1 MIDLKG
7 YGPALMEGAAVTI
20 ELAFL
25 SLALS
30 LALGLIGA
38 SAKLSQSP
46 VARGFATT
54 YTTLIRGV
62 PDLVMMLLFYYGGQV
77 AVNMLSDYIWE
88 AYQIDFFFQFDPFI
102 SGVVTI
108 GLIFGAYMTETF
120 RGAFLA
126 VETGQIEAA
135 RAYGFT
141 RLHTF
146 RRIMLPQMLRH
157 ALPGLGNNWQ
167 VLLKTTA
174 LVSIIGLTDMV
185 RVAEEAANAT
195 TEPSRPTWAS
205 SWTAWSISWGAA
217 TWYTTEAANAAAA
230 RCEALLARLG
240 KVPLNLHSWG
250 VDSRR
255 ELSLLG

>member
-1 MIDLKG
+1 MFDLKG
-7 YGPALMEGAAVTI
+7 YGPELLSGAVVTI

-25 SLALS
+25 SLALA

-38 SAKLSQSP
+38 AAKLSNSR
-46 VARGFATT
+46 VAVGIATA

-77 AVNMLSDYIWE
+77 GVNMLSDYIWE
-88 AYQIDFFFQFDPFI
+88 TYEVDVFFQFNPFI

-135 RAYGFT
+135 RAYGFSNW
-141 RLHTF
+141 HTF
-146 RRIMLPQMLRH
+146 RRVMVPQMLRH
-157 ALPGLGNNWQ
+157 ALPGIGNNWQ

-185 RVAEEAANAT
+185 RVAEEAAKA
-195 TEPSRPTWAS
+195 ERMPFHFFIPVAFVYLAL
-205 SWTAWSISWGAA
+205 TAGSELFIKWLDKR
-217 TWYTTEAANAAAA
+217 ANA
-230 RCEALLARLG
+230 
-240 KVPLNLHSWG
+240 G
-250 VDSRR
+250 VIQES
-255 ELSLLG
+255 

>member
-1 MIDLKG
+1 MLDLKG
-7 YGPALMEGAAVTI
+7 YGPELLDGAVVTI

-25 SLALS
+25 SLALA
-30 LALGLIGA
+30 LTLGLIGA
-38 SAKLSQSP
+38 SSKLSGNR
-46 VARGFATT
+46 VAKAIATF
-54 YTTLIRGV
+54 YTTVVRGI

-77 AVNMLSDYIWE
+77 TVNMLSDWIWE
-88 AYQIDFFFQFDPFI
+88 AYEIDFFFQFDPFI

-141 RLHTF
+141 RWHTF
-146 RRIMLPQMLRH
+146 RRIMFPQMLRH
-157 ALPGLGNNWQ
+157 ALPGIGNNWQ

-185 RVAEEAANAT
+185 RVAEEAAKA
-195 TEPSRPTWAS
+195 ERMPFHFFIPVAAVYLIL
-205 SWTAWSISWGAA
+205 TAGSELFIKWLNKR
-217 TWYTTEAANAAAA
+217 AN
-230 RCEALLARLG
+230 
-240 KVPLNLHSWG
+240 VG
-250 VDSRR
+250 VVQ
-255 ELSLLG
+255 GG

>member
-1 MIDLKG
+1 MLDLKG
-7 YGPALMEGAAVTI
+7 YGPSLLDGAVITI

-38 SAKLSQSP
+38 SSKLSGNRL
-46 VARGFATT
+46 AKGIATG
-54 YTTLIRGV
+54 YTTVVRGI

-77 AVNMLSDYIWE
+77 AVNNLSDYLWE
-88 AYQIDFFFQFDPFI
+88 AYEIDFFFQFDPFI

-126 VETGQIEAA
+126 VETGQVEAA
-135 RAYGFT
+135 KAYGFT
-141 RLHTF
+141 RWHTF
-146 RRIMLPQMLRH
+146 RRIIFPQMLRH
-157 ALPGLGNNWQ
+157 ALPGIGNNWQ

-185 RVAEEAANAT
+185 RVAEEAAKA
-195 TEPSRPTWAS
+195 ERMPFHFFIPVAAVYLAL
-205 SWTAWSISWGAA
+205 TAGSELFIKWLDKR
-217 TWYTTEAANAAAA
+217 AN
-230 RCEALLARLG
+230 
-240 KVPLNLHSWG
+240 VG
-250 VDSRR
+250 VVH
-255 ELSLLG
+255 GG

>member
-7 YGPALMEGAAVTI
+7 YGPALLNGSIVTI

-25 SLALS
+25 SLALA
-30 LALGLIGA
+30 LTLGLLGA
-38 SAKLSQSP
+38 AAKLSNSR
-46 VARGFATT
+46 VAVGVATT

-77 AVNMLSDYIWE
+77 GVNMLSDYVWE
-88 AYQIDFFFQFDPFI
+88 AYGVDFFFQFDPFI
-102 SGVVTI
+102 SGVITI

-135 RAYGFT
+135 RAYGFSKW
-141 RLHTF
+141 HTF
-146 RRIMLPQMLRH
+146 RRIMVPQMLRH
-157 ALPGLGNNWQ
+157 ALPGIGNNWQ

-185 RVAEEAANAT
+185 RVAEEAAKA
-195 TEPSRPTWAS
+195 ERMPFHFFIPVAFVYLAL
-205 SWTAWSISWGAA
+205 TAGSELFIKWLDKR
-217 TWYTTEAANAAAA
+217 AN
-230 RCEALLARLG
+230 
-240 KVPLNLHSWG
+240 VG
-250 VDSRR
+250 VVQ
-255 ELSLLG
+255 EN

>member
-1 MIDLKG
+1 MLDLKG
-7 YGPALMEGAAVTI
+7 YGPALFEGAIVTV

-25 SLALS
+25 SLAL
-30 LALGLIGA
+30 ALFIGLIGA
-38 SAKLSQSP
+38 TSKLSNNR
-46 VARGFATT
+46 VARGIATA

-77 AVNMLSDYIWE
+77 AVNNLSDFLWDKYE
-88 AYQIDFFFQFDPFI
+88 IDFFFQFNPFI

-126 VETGQIEAA
+126 VEKGQIEAA
-135 RAYGFT
+135 KAYGFSNW
-141 RLHTF
+141 HTF
-146 RRIMLPQMLRH
+146 RRIMFPQMLRH

-185 RVAEEAANAT
+185 RVAEEAAKA
-195 TEPSRPTWAS
+195 ERMPFHFFIPVAAMYLLL
-205 SWTAWSISWGAA
+205 TAGSELFIKWLDKR
-217 TWYTTEAANAAAA
+217 ANA
-230 RCEALLARLG
+230 
-240 KVPLNLHSWG
+240 G
-250 VDSRR
+250 VVK
-255 ELSLLG
+255 GG

>member
-1 MIDLKG
+1 MLDLKG
-7 YGPALMEGAAVTI
+7 YGPALLEGAIVTV

-25 SLALS
+25 SLAL
-30 LALGLIGA
+30 ALFIGLIGA
-38 SAKLSQSP
+38 SSKLSGNP
-46 VARGFATT
+46 VARGVATA

-77 AVNMLSDYIWE
+77 AVNNLSDFLWD
-88 AYQIDFFFQFDPFI
+88 AYEIDFFFQFNPFI

-126 VETGQIEAA
+126 VDKGQIEAA
-135 RAYGFT
+135 KAYGFS
-141 RLHTF
+141 RWHTF
-146 RRIMLPQMLRH
+146 RRIMFPQMLRH

-185 RVAEEAANAT
+185 RVAEEAAKA
-195 TEPSRPTWAS
+195 ERMPFHFFIPVAAVYLLL
-205 SWTAWSISWGAA
+205 TAGSELFIKWLDKR
-217 TWYTTEAANAAAA
+217 ANA
-230 RCEALLARLG
+230 
-240 KVPLNLHSWG
+240 G
-250 VDSRR
+250 VVK
-255 ELSLLG
+255 GG

>member
-7 YGPALMEGAAVTI
+7 YGPALLDGAIVTI

-25 SLALS
+25 SLALA
-30 LALGLIGA
+30 LAMGLIGA
-38 SAKLSQSP
+38 SAKLSNSRIAAG
-46 VARGFATT
+46 VATA

-77 AVNMLSDYIWE
+77 LVNNLSDAIYN
-88 AYQIDFFFQFDPFI
+88 AYGYDFFFQFDPFI
-102 SGVVTI
+102 SGVFTI

-126 VETGQIEAA
+126 VENGQIEAA
-135 RAYGFT
+135 RAYGFS
-141 RLHTF
+141 RFHTF
-146 RRIMLPQMLRH
+146 RRIILPQMLRH

-185 RVAEEAANAT
+185 RVAEEAAKAERMPFHFFIPVAFVYLT
-195 TEPSRPTWAS
+195 L
-205 SWTAWSISWGAA
+205 TACSELFIRWLNKR
-217 TWYTTEAANAAAA
+217 AN
-230 RCEALLARLG
+230 
-240 KVPLNLHSWG
+240 VG
-250 VDSRR
+250 VVQ
-255 ELSLLG
+255 GG

>member
-1 MIDLKG
+1 MLDLKG
-7 YGPALMEGAAVTI
+7 YGPELLDGAVVTI

-25 SLALS
+25 SLLLS
-30 LALGLIGA
+30 LTLGLIGA
-38 SAKLSQSP
+38 SSKLSGNRL
-46 VARGFATT
+46 AKAIATF
-54 YTTLIRGV
+54 YTTVVRGI

-77 AVNMLSDYIWE
+77 TVNMLSDWIWE
-88 AYQIDFFFQFDPFI
+88 AYEIDFFFQFDPFI

-141 RLHTF
+141 RWHTF
-146 RRIMLPQMLRH
+146 RRIMFPQMLRH
-157 ALPGLGNNWQ
+157 ALPGIGNNWQ

-185 RVAEEAANAT
+185 RVAEEAAKA
-195 TEPSRPTWAS
+195 ERMPFHFFIPVAAVYLIL
-205 SWTAWSISWGAA
+205 TAGSELFIKWLNKR
-217 TWYTTEAANAAAA
+217 AN
-230 RCEALLARLG
+230 
-240 KVPLNLHSWG
+240 VG
-250 VDSRR
+250 VVQGS
-255 ELSLLG
+255 

>member
-1 MIDLKG
+1 MFDLKG
-7 YGPALMEGAAVTI
+7 YGPALLNGSIITI

-25 SLALS
+25 SLALA
-30 LALGLIGA
+30 LTLGLIGA
-38 SAKLSQSP
+38 AAKLSNSRIA
-46 VARGFATT
+46 VGIATS

-88 AYQIDFFFQFDPFI
+88 TYEVDFFFQFDPFI

-135 RAYGFT
+135 RAYGFS
-141 RLHTF
+141 RWHTF
-146 RRIMLPQMLRH
+146 RRVMVPQMLRH
-157 ALPGLGNNWQ
+157 ALPGIGNNWQ

-185 RVAEEAANAT
+185 RVAEEAAKA
-195 TEPSRPTWAS
+195 ERMPFHFFIPVAFVYLAL
-205 SWTAWSISWGAA
+205 TAGSELFIKWLDKR
-217 TWYTTEAANAAAA
+217 AN
-230 RCEALLARLG
+230 
-240 KVPLNLHSWG
+240 VG
-250 VDSRR
+250 VIQ
-255 ELSLLG
+255 EN

>member
-1 MIDLKG
+1 MLDLKG
-7 YGPALMEGAAVTI
+7 YGPALLDGAVVTI

-25 SLALS
+25 SLAL
-30 LALGLIGA
+30 AVTLGLIGA
-38 SAKLSQSP
+38 SSKLSSNRL
-46 VARGFATT
+46 AKGTATA

-77 AVNMLSDYIWE
+77 AVNNLSDLLWK
-88 AYQIDFFFQFDPFI
+88 AYEIDVFFQFDPFI

-141 RLHTF
+141 RWHTF
-146 RRIMLPQMLRH
+146 RRIIFPQMLRH

-185 RVAEEAANAT
+185 RVAEEAAKAERMPFHFFIPVAFVYLT
-195 TEPSRPTWAS
+195 L
-205 SWTAWSISWGAA
+205 TAGSELFIKWLNKR
-217 TWYTTEAANAAAA
+217 AN
-230 RCEALLARLG
+230 
-240 KVPLNLHSWG
+240 VG
-250 VDSRR
+250 VVQ
-255 ELSLLG
+255 GG

>member
-1 MIDLKG
+1 MLDLKG
-7 YGPALMEGAAVTI
+7 YGPALIEGAIITI

-30 LALGLIGA
+30 LFLGLVGA
-38 SAKLSQSP
+38 ASKLSQNRLL
-46 VARGFATT
+46 RGGATA

-77 AVNMLSDYIWE
+77 AVNNLSDFIYE
-88 AYQIDFFFQFDPFI
+88 AYDVDFFFQFDPFI
-102 SGVVTI
+102 AGVLTI

-126 VETGQIEAA
+126 VDGGQIEAA
-135 RAYGFT
+135 KAYGFT
-141 RLHTF
+141 RWHTF
-146 RRIMLPQMLRH
+146 RRVMIPQMMRH

-185 RVAEEAANAT
+185 RVAEQAAKAERSPFLFFIPVALIYLLITAASELFIKWLNKRANA
-195 TEPSRPTWAS
+195 
-205 SWTAWSISWGAA
+205 
-217 TWYTTEAANAAAA
+217 
-230 RCEALLARLG
+230 
-240 KVPLNLHSWG
+240 G
-250 VDSRR
+250 VIQGD
-255 ELSLLG
+255 

>member
-1 MIDLKG
+1 MLDLKG
-7 YGPALMEGAAVTI
+7 YGPELLDGAVVTI

-25 SLALS
+25 SLALA
-30 LALGLIGA
+30 LTLGLIGA
-38 SAKLSQSP
+38 SSKLSGNRL
-46 VARGFATT
+46 ARAIATF
-54 YTTLIRGV
+54 YTTVVRGI

-77 AVNMLSDYIWE
+77 TVNMLSDWIWE
-88 AYQIDFFFQFDPFI
+88 AYEIDFFFQFDPFI

-141 RLHTF
+141 RWHTF
-146 RRIMLPQMLRH
+146 RRIMFPQMLRH
-157 ALPGLGNNWQ
+157 ALPGIGNNWQ

-185 RVAEEAANAT
+185 RVAEEAAKA
-195 TEPSRPTWAS
+195 ERMPFHFFIPVAAVYLIL
-205 SWTAWSISWGAA
+205 TAGSELFIKWLNKR
-217 TWYTTEAANAAAA
+217 AN
-230 RCEALLARLG
+230 
-240 KVPLNLHSWG
+240 VG
-250 VDSRR
+250 VVQGS
-255 ELSLLG
+255 

>member
-1 MIDLKG
+1 MFDLKG
-7 YGPALMEGAAVTI
+7 YGPALLNGSIITI

-25 SLALS
+25 SLALA
-30 LALGLIGA
+30 LTLGLIGA
-38 SAKLSQSP
+38 AAKLSNSRIA
-46 VARGFATT
+46 VGIATS

-77 AVNMLSDYIWE
+77 AVNMLSDYIWATYE
-88 AYQIDFFFQFDPFI
+88 VDFFFQFDPFI

-135 RAYGFT
+135 RAYGFS
-141 RLHTF
+141 RWHTF
-146 RRIMLPQMLRH
+146 RRVMVPQMLRH
-157 ALPGLGNNWQ
+157 ALPGIGNNWQ

-185 RVAEEAANAT
+185 RVAEEAAKA
-195 TEPSRPTWAS
+195 ERMPFHFFIPVAFVYLAL
-205 SWTAWSISWGAA
+205 TAGSELFIKWLDKR
-217 TWYTTEAANAAAA
+217 AN
-230 RCEALLARLG
+230 
-240 KVPLNLHSWG
+240 VG
-250 VDSRR
+250 VIQ
-255 ELSLLG
+255 EN